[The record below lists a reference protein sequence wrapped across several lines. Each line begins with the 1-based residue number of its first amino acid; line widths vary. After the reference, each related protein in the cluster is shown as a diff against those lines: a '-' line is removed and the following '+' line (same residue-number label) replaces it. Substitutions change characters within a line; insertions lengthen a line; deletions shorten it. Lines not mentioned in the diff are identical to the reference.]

1 MKGHNAVDYLHSADN
16 LAYTKWQKT
25 FAWLPVKTLTNKIVW
40 LQVVYRRK
48 RKILLSIP
56 QFPDSKFN
64 RTEYATLENIFE
76 RKLKGLR

>member
-1 MKGHNAVDYLHSADN
+1 MKGYNAVDYLHSEDN
-16 LAYTKWQKT
+16 LTYTKWQKT
-25 FAWLPVKTLTNKIVW
+25 FALLPVKTLSNKTVW

-48 RKILLSIP
+48 RTILLSIP

-76 RKLKGLR
+76 RKLKGLN

>member
-1 MKGHNAVDYLHSADN
+1 MKGYNAVDYLHSEDN
-16 LAYTKWQKT
+16 LTYTKWQKT
-25 FAWLPVKTLTNKIVW
+25 FAWLPVKTLSNKTVW

-48 RKILLSIP
+48 RTILLSIP

-64 RTEYATLENIFE
+64 RTEYATLDNIFE